1 NSPVTV
7 RSDVDVDPAPPTI
20 PWANPAD
27 IIDGTPLSATQLNA
41 TANVPGT
48 FTYTPAAGTVLAP
61 GQHQSLGVVFTP
73 TDTTDYNVTGTTV
86 FINVN
91 YGPAAKLAFLQ
102 QPSGTSSGTAIS
114 PAVRVAVE
122 DAAGSTLPADTS
134 TVTLTLSGGGT
145 FTGGGSTVSAQAV
158 GGVATF
164 GTLAVASNGT
174 YTLTASDGTL
184 TAAVSNT

>member
-1 NSPVTV
+1 VYAAPAGTVPPTGQNFALSVTFTPTDTADYNTV
-7 RSDVDVDPAPPTI
+7 TAQSDVDVDPATPVIT
-20 PWANPAD
+20 WANPAD

-48 FTYTPAAGTVLAP
+48 FAYTPAAGTALAP

-73 TDTTDYNVTGTTV
+73 PDTTDYNVTGATG
-86 FINVN
+86 FLNVN
-91 YGPAAKLAFLQ
+91 DGAAAKRAFLQ

-122 DAAGSTLPADTS
+122 DAAGSVLPTDTS

-145 FTGGGSTVSAQAV
+145 FTGGGNTVSVQAV
-158 GGVATF
+158 
-164 GTLAVASNGT
+164 NG
-174 YTLTASDGTL
+174 
-184 TAAVSNT
+184 